1 MNPAFLRFT
10 DPKIFAPSD
19 ACAADF
25 DRAGARISK
34 ILAPKAAVGRK
45 IGFLASNAFEFFL

>member
-34 ILAPKAAVGRK
+34 ILAPSAASVERSGSWLQR
-45 IGFLASNAFEFFL
+45 I